1 MTARLLCKSV
11 RNDSQWQPVTVWN
24 DSVARAVAPAHGRAE
39 KVAMAYAYT
48 MAHHHSPLSFVVTIE
63 ILHVNE
69 NGEGH

>member
-1 MTARLLCKSV
+1 M
-11 RNDSQWQPVTVWN
+11 TVWN